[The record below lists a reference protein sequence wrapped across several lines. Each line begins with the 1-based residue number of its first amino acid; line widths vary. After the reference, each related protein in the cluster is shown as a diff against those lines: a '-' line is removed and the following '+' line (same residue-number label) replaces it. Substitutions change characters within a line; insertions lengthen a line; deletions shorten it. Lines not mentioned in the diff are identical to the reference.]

1 MSRRGAGVGRAARW
15 LGWLLAGLAAPSAS
29 VAAPIVPGSPTTSW
43 TTIDYPTLTPDFADD
58 QQTGITE
65 ADIVG
70 DASNPAFYTTFD
82 DAGTP
87 GLQDGAIGFRV
98 RVGADKP
105 PPGFEHFMGVGLDS
119 IGIFDAGTG
128 LNVSPST
135 TSITSMPLTS
145 YVPDAANYDFSAVTA
160 TNDPSATSFD
170 LDLDGNTDFFVS
182 FVLPFGDIVTALA
195 AQGIPGVNENTAMRY
210 VVGSSTQPN
219 ALNQDLGGPDGG
231 TTSAL
236 TWEALG
242 AISVTMTPTGVTVIP
257 EPSSLPLV
265 AAGLLALAA
274 ARLRGRLPRPEAQSP
289 R

>member
-1 MSRRGAGVGRAARW
+1 
-15 LGWLLAGLAAPSAS
+15 
-29 VAAPIVPGSPTTSW
+29 
-43 TTIDYPTLTPDFADD
+43 
-58 QQTGITE
+58 
-65 ADIVG
+65 
-70 DASNPAFYTTFD
+70 
-82 DAGTP
+82 
-87 GLQDGAIGFRV
+87 V

-105 PPGFEHFMGVGLDS
+105 PPGFEHFMGVGLDANLDGALDLFLAVDNSGNPDS